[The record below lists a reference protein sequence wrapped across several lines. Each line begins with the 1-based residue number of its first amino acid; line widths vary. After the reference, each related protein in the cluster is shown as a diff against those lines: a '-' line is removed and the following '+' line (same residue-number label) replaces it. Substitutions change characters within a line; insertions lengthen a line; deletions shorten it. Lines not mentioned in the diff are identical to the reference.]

1 MSEHGRAGSIPRLS
15 SRLGLAALIAANL
28 LIAVQALHWGWGY
41 YQVLLIYW
49 GEALVIG
56 AYNVLRLLVVGLFGD

>member
-1 MSEHGRAGSIPRLS
+1 MSEHGRAGSIPRLP
-15 SRLGLAALIAANL
+15 SRFGLAALIAANL

-56 AYNVLRLLVVGLFGD
+56 AYNVLRLLVVGLFGE